1 MANVSQQESP
11 IARVYAESML
21 KLAEKSGQVDALAEE
36 LLDFAQRVEQDADL
50 DSYLS
55 SPLVDSKTRREL
67 LEKLFRGRRSD
78 LFVDSCQVLNHK
90 GRLGLIRSVAQA
102 YRRARE
108 ELAGRVPVHVTSA
121 APMSKRQRARVG
133 EVAGEFAGM
142 QPDIVETVDESL
154 IGGLVI
160 QIGDRKYDASVATK
174 LKTLAGALLERASR
188 EIHGDTEY
196 VERVGGSPA

>member
-11 IARVYAESML
+11 IARVYAASML

-36 LLDFAQRVEQDADL
+36 LLDFAQRIEEDPDL

-78 LFVDSCQVLNHK
+78 LFVDSCQVLNSK

-102 YRRARE
+102 YRLARE

-121 APMSKRQRARVG
+121 APMSKRQRERVR

-142 QPDIVETVDESL
+142 QPDLVETVDESL

-174 LKTLAGALLERASR
+174 LKTLTGALLERASR
-188 EIHGDTEY
+188 EIHGDREY